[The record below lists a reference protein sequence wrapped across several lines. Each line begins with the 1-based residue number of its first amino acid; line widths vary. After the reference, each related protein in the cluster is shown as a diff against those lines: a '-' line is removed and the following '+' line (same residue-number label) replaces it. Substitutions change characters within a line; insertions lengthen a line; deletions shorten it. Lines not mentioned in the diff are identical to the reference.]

1 MRPRSILLLAAGVV
15 VAVGLFVVL
24 RPGDDDESAS
34 PGAATTS
41 PTTTE
46 TGSTTVAP
54 PPPPKPPG
62 PARVDVT
69 IRGGVPVGGPR
80 RVTVGKGRRVVL
92 VVTSDV
98 TDHVHLH
105 GYDVT
110 RDVAPGSPARIAF
123 QASIVGTVEAELED
137 SGVQIAIVTT
147 KP

>member
-1 MRPRSILLLAAGVV
+1 MRPRSILLLAAAVV

-34 PGAATTS
+34 PGTTTS
-41 PTTTE
+41 ATTTE

-54 PPPPKPPG
+54 PPPPARPG
-62 PARVDVT
+62 PARVEVT
-69 IRGGVPVGGPR
+69 IQGGVPVGGPR
-80 RVTVGKGRRVVL
+80 RVTVAKGRRVVL

-98 TDHVHLH
+98 ADHVHLH
-105 GYDVT
+105 GYDIM

-137 SGVQIAIVTT
+137 SGVQIAAVTT